1 MGWGRRTSTAL
12 RAEATS
18 LRHRAVEMK
27 RQGQMAAARDL
38 LRRSRSLDNRANA
51 AGGAAKMVTPV
62 SAPGDGLSEEQQLL
76 AQLEEVDETYIPSA
90 PPLHRRMCS
99 RGVPRVAHEETPDDA
114 LV

>member
-1 MGWGRRTSTAL
+1 MGWSTDTAL

-38 LRRSRSLDNRANA
+38 LRRSRSLDNRADA
-51 AGGAAKMVTPV
+51 AGGTADMAAPV
-62 SAPGDGLSEEQQLL
+62 SAPGDGSSSEQRLL
-76 AQLEEVDETYIPSA
+76 AQLQDVGETYIPSA

-99 RGVPRVAHEETPDDA
+99 KAVPQGAHEGPR
-114 LV
+114 